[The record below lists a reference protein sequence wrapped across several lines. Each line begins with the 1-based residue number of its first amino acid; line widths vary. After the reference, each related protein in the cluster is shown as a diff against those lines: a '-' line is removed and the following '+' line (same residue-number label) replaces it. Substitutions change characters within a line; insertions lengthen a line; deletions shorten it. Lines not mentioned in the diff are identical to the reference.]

1 MQKFIGFDVRHRK
14 CREKCP
20 LRAVQE
26 ILQGFP
32 GVHQEVQVILEGV
45 LRIIEGILVQ
55 VLVAPPEIPTSK
67 MGYQL
72 SLMEIHDT

>member
-1 MQKFIGFDVRHRK
+1 MIIFYFKSVLSMQKFIGFDVRHRK
-14 CREKCP
+14 CREKCR

-45 LRIIEGILVQ
+45 LRIIKG
-55 VLVAPPEIPTSK
+55 SWCRF
-67 MGYQL
+67 
-72 SLMEIHDT
+72 

>member
-14 CREKCP
+14 CRCLTSTP

-45 LRIIEGILVQ
+45 LRIIKG
-55 VLVAPPEIPTSK
+55 SWCRF
-67 MGYQL
+67 
-72 SLMEIHDT
+72 